1 MVNYGI
7 RVALGL
13 AGIGLAAAL
22 PFLAGS
28 GRPEAGQNRPGPSA
42 PPQPPPI
49 DGAAARARA
58 WQRAE
63 TLLAGAER
71 EAAAALDKHLASVHD
86 FLARRKPGSRAFA
99 GAVLGL
105 RGKWELVKNQVSGGD
120 GEYAAFLQGAFS
132 EHLFRGED
140 LEQAVAAAARAYLSE
155 LDGIEASLLVRL
167 RADLADGVQ
176 PPAGLPAG
184 SDEVFRSRYREL
196 AGRVE
201 QDLRTDL
208 AYVAGREALSWT
220 LLPELVNAVTRRIVT
235 ALAVRAGFS
244 SAGLAASTTF
254 SAVTFGASLVAF
266 FVLDYVIDRIVK
278 AAGYDA
284 EEKVAGRVA
293 QALDDLGRIL
303 TDGDPEARATLAK
316 LQAMQQ
322 TDPDPEVRAA
332 CVEAVQSIEAGA
344 RLFGLRGELTK
355 IAAARASVRKE
366 ALRRLIHESEVT
378 R

>member
-7 RVALGL
+7 RIALGL

-28 GRPEAGQNRPGPSA
+28 GRPEAGQNRPGPA
-42 PPQPPPI
+42 PQQPPP
-49 DGAAARARA
+49 DEAAARARA

-71 EAAAALDKHLASVHD
+71 EAAAALDKHLAGIAD

-99 GAVLGL
+99 EAVLGL
-105 RGKWELVKNQVSGGD
+105 RGKWELVKSQVSSGGD
-120 GEYAAFLQGAFS
+120 GEYAAFLQEAFS
-132 EHLFRGED
+132 EHLFRDED
-140 LEQAVAAAARAYLSE
+140 LEQAVAAAVRAYLAE
-155 LDGIEASLLVRL
+155 LEGIEARLLVRL
-167 RADLADGVQ
+167 RMDMADGE
-176 PPAGLPAG
+176 ALPAALPALG
-184 SDEVFRSRYREL
+184 SDEAFRGHYREL

-201 QDLRTDL
+201 KDLRTDL

-220 LLPELVNAVTRRIVT
+220 VLPELVNAVTRRIVT
-235 ALAVRAGFS
+235 AVAVRAGFS
-244 SAGLAASTTF
+244 SAGLAASTAF

-266 FVLDYVIDRIVK
+266 FVLDYAIDQIIK

-303 TDGDPEARATLAK
+303 TDGDPLARATLEK
-316 LQAMQQ
+316 LKTMQRD
-322 TDPDPEVRAA
+322 DPDPEVRAA

-355 IAAARASVRKE
+355 IAAGRASVRKE
-366 ALRRLIHESEVT
+366 ALRRLIHNEVT
-378 R
+378 P